1 VEEVLVVGKS
11 YYFTIFLLYILIML
25 QKFYPYRFHIFLATQ
40 LIILFGVLIFQG
52 DLFDS
57 VVSPLLNIGNIIAGL
72 FLLHK
77 KKKTFWIVAI
87 LLILATL
94 SFGIDVIDKE
104 DEYFLKGL
112 KLTSYFIF
120 HIVVTRELIL
130 QVWKSKDI
138 NEKTILGLI
147 SGFIS
152 LGFIG
157 FFMCLFTELAYPNSF
172 SFPENSISNAQNLM
186 YFSYI
191 TLLTIGYGEILPE
204 TVLAQ
209 KIVIFIALSG
219 QMYLVILTGIIV
231 GKFIIQKEE
240 KT

>member
-1 VEEVLVVGKS
+1 
-11 YYFTIFLLYILIML
+11 ML
-25 QKFYPYRFHIFLATQ
+25 QNLYPYRFHIFLVTQ
-40 LIILFGVLIFQG
+40 LIILFGALIFQG
-52 DLFDS
+52 NLFETII
-57 VVSPLLNIGNIIAGL
+57 SPLLNIGNIIAGL

-77 KKKTFWIVAI
+77 KKKTFWLVSV
-87 LLILATL
+87 LLLLATL

-104 DEYFLKGL
+104 DEHFLNGL

-130 QVWKSKDI
+130 QVWKSKEID
-138 NEKTILGLI
+138 EKTILGLV

-157 FFMCLFTELAYPNSF
+157 FFMCLSVEMAYPGSF
-172 SFPENSISNAQNLM
+172 SFPVNAISMVQNLM

-209 KIVIFIALSG
+209 KIVMFIGLTG
-219 QMYLVILTGIIV
+219 QMYLAILTGIIV
-231 GKFIIQKEE
+231 GKFISQKENN
-240 KT
+240 K